1 MSKAVT
7 QKLQQ
12 GRGKVYRA
20 LEENRNFTI
29 MATGITGDDCRIAL
43 AAVNAGVRIIEVNH
57 PSVSLCIGLQGVT
70 TMRQAED
77 IRHKLP
83 RCEVYRKIEA
93 LRRVV
98 SDDVYISAAVSGL
111 FVEAI
116 PSALTS
122 EDYRQLAE
130 AGADGLHV
138 HKATFEDLMTV
149 VNAAHEAG
157 LLVDAYIS
165 DSNDRDRLGIPA
177 DSDEEVHDT
186 SIRMEQMGVDFI
198 GLIMGQSFRGERSG
212 RFSEKSLGR
221 LKAAA
226 ESVRVPVFAEG
237 GVTDQN
243 IGEIRDAGA
252 QVAVVGTFIDDVLRN
267 STADAV
273 RRLAFTQ
280 SGQAG
285 CSEA

>member
-1 MSKAVT
+1 MMSREFT

-12 GRGKVYRA
+12 GREKVKRA

-43 AAVNAGVRIIEVNH
+43 AAVKAGVRIIEVNH

-70 TMRQAED
+70 TMREAED

-83 RCEVYRKIEA
+83 RIEVYRKIEA

-98 SDDVYISAAVSGL
+98 ADDVYISAAVCGL
-111 FVEAI
+111 FVEAT
-116 PSALTS
+116 PSALTT
-122 EDYRQLAE
+122 EDYRQLAK

-138 HKATFEDLMTV
+138 HKATFEDLIAV
-149 VNAAHEAG
+149 VDAAHDAG

-177 DSDEEVHDT
+177 DSDEEVCDT
-186 SIRMEQMGVDFI
+186 SLRMEQMGVDFI
-198 GLIMGQSFRGERSG
+198 GLIMGQSFRGKRAG
-212 RFSEKSLGR
+212 RFSEESLSR

-226 ESVRVPVFAEG
+226 ASVSVPVFAEG

-252 QVAVVGTFIDDVLRN
+252 HVAVVGTFIDDVLRN
-267 STADAV
+267 STVDAV
-273 RRLAFTQ
+273 RRLVHT
-280 SGQAG
+280 
-285 CSEA
+285 